1 MSTITT
7 NPATTGDTYAT
18 LGLQSQ
24 QAARS
29 SSLGQADFLRL
40 MTEQLKNQDPLK
52 PLDNAQFLGQLAQFS
67 TVQGIDKMQNA
78 MEAVAS
84 VMESDQ
90 TLRAAALVGRDALV
104 EVDTVELAA
113 GAGVSGEV
121 SAAASGPVT
130 FEIVDAGGNRV
141 RQLTVDANAGGNT
154 AFQWD
159 GRTDAGQTAAAGRYT
174 IRAVSGSGSG
184 TDQGTAESLAVRVAA
199 RIDSV
204 SIEPTG
210 LVLNLAGLGSHPLSA
225 IRRIG

>member
-1 MSTITT
+1 MSTITS
-7 NPATTGDTYAT
+7 TTGDNQFAS
-18 LGLQSQ
+18 LGLQNQ
-24 QAARS
+24 QPARS

-67 TVQGIDKMQNA
+67 TVQGIDKMQSA

-90 TLRAAALVGRDALV
+90 TLRAAGLVGREALV
-104 EVDTVELAA
+104 ETSTVELAA
-113 GAGVSGEV
+113 GAGVRGEV
-121 SAAASGPVT
+121 AATSAGPVT
-130 FEIVDAGGNRV
+130 FEIVDAGGTRV
-141 RQLTVDANAGGNT
+141 RQMTVDATGAGNT

-159 GRTDAGQTAAAGRYT
+159 GRTDAGQVAAAGRYT
-174 IRAVSGSGSG
+174 IRAVSGSG
-184 TDQGTAESLAVRVAA
+184 DTAEHLAVRVAA
-199 RIDSV
+199 HVDSV

>member
-1 MSTITT
+1 MSTITSST
-7 NPATTGDTYAT
+7 SDNSFAA
-18 LGLQSQ
+18 LGLQTR

-104 EVDTVELAA
+104 EVSTVELTA
-113 GAGVSGEV
+113 GAGVNGEV
-121 SAAASGPVT
+121 SARSAGPIT
-130 FEIVDAGGNRV
+130 FEIVDAGGTRV
-141 RQLTVDANAGGNT
+141 RQMTVDANVAGNT

-159 GRTDAGQTAAAGRYT
+159 GRDDAGQTAAAGRYT
-174 IRAVSGSGSG
+174 IRAVSGSG
-184 TDQGTAESLAVRVAA
+184 DNAEVLSVRVAA
-199 RIDSV
+199 RVDSV

>member
-1 MSTITT
+1 MSTITS
-7 NPATTGDTYAT
+7 NNGDNTFAS
-18 LGLQSQ
+18 LGLQTQ

-104 EVDTVELAA
+104 EVSSVERAA
-113 GAGVSGEV
+113 GTGVNGEV
-121 SAAASGPVT
+121 TASSAGPVA
-130 FEIVDAGGNRV
+130 FEIVDAGGTRV
-141 RQLTVDANAGGNT
+141 RQMTVDANAAGNT
-154 AFQWD
+154 PFSWD
-159 GRTDAGQTAAAGRYT
+159 GRDDSGQATAGGRYT
-174 IRAVSGSGSG
+174 IRAISGSG
-184 TDQGTAESLAVRVAA
+184 DNAESLPVRVAA
-199 RIDSV
+199 RVDSV

-210 LVLNLAGLGSHPLSA
+210 LVLNLSGLGSHPLSA